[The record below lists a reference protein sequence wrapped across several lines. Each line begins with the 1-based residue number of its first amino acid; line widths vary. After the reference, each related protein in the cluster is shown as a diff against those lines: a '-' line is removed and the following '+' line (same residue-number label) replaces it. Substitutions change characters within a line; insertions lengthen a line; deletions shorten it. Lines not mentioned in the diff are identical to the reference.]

1 MDKLVQNKNKEVQP
15 SLKDAVQ
22 VAEQVELQE
31 VRLLGCNCNQS
42 IKNIQGNKCFDV
54 DKDVDVQVDREAGR
68 IFVIAEFSLKTFLE
82 KEENDP
88 FATIDASFLL
98 VYNAKNV
105 SEMPDE
111 YFDSFGKT
119 NGIYNAWP
127 YWREFVQ
134 NATTR
139 MGLPSLTMPVF
150 RIVKPADDFQ
160 QDKLANKKVAKK
172 VKAKT
177 ATKKKAK
184 RKINK

>member
-1 MDKLVQNKNKEVQP
+1 MNKLTQNTNKEVQP
-15 SLKDAVQ
+15 NLKDAVQ

-54 DKDVDVQVDREAGR
+54 DKDIDVQVDREAGR
-68 IFVIAEFSLKTFLE
+68 IFVVAKFSLKTFLE
-82 KEENDP
+82 KEKNDP

-98 VYNAKNV
+98 VYNAKNI

-150 RIVKPADDFQ
+150 RIVKPADVDSVQ
-160 QDKLANKKVAKK
+160 SKSVKKKVSKK
-172 VKAKT
+172 VKSKAVS
-177 ATKKKAK
+177 KKKT
-184 RKINK
+184 R